1 MFIEQKFRDK
11 KEIVEVEYCKKCGR
25 NDGESQEFFPVDTS
39 IVTLCHY
46 YREAEKKYP
55 AEDVYGYFQQ
65 SVVAVV
71 VRHGIDFLYLYK
83 SNRIL

>member
-46 YREAEKKYP
+46 YREAEK
-55 AEDVYGYFQQ
+55 
-65 SVVAVV
+65 
-71 VRHGIDFLYLYK
+71 
-83 SNRIL
+83 